1 MIHFS
6 TRSRFDVVRDIVTPL
21 ASPGARLLD
30 VGCRDGVLKRYLPAE
45 IAWVGADLFQNE
57 AGSVTHVGDL
67 TAGLPVDDRSF
78 DIVTALDVIEHTDD
92 MLASLAECWR
102 IADKALIV
110 ALPNMAHLV
119 HRLRFL
125 SSGRLGAKY
134 DVGTDPVAD
143 RHRWVTIQP
152 QCDAM
157 MTAFAKRA
165 GAGLQIVHQ
174 ASGRRLTPF
183 AAAGRRLGLPAAL
196 WTFTM
201 YYLVE
206 RNAEE

>member
-1 MIHFS
+1 LIHFS
-6 TRSRFDVVRDIVTPL
+6 TRSRFDVVHDIVAPL
-21 ASPGARLLD
+21 AHPGARLLD
-30 VGCRDGVLKRYLPAE
+30 IGCRDGVLRRYLPAD
-45 IAWVGADLFQNE
+45 IAWIGADLLQNE
-57 AGSVTHVGDL
+57 LGSVTYVCDL
-67 TAGLPVDDRSF
+67 TAGLPVGDRSF

-102 IADKALIV
+102 ITDATLIV

-134 DVGTDPVAD
+134 DVGTEPVAD

-157 MTAFAKRA
+157 MIAFAKRA
-165 GAGLQIVHQ
+165 GADLQIVHQ

-183 AAAGRRLGLPAAL
+183 AALGRRLGVPAAL

-201 YYLVE
+201 YYKLT
-206 RNAEE
+206 RRAA

>member
-1 MIHFS
+1 M
-6 TRSRFDVVRDIVTPL
+6 RDILAPL
-21 ASPGARLLD
+21 AHPGTRLLD
-30 VGCRDGVLKRYLPAE
+30 IGCRDGILRRYLPPE
-45 IAWVGADLFQNE
+45 IDWVGADLFQNE
-57 AGSVTHVGDL
+57 EGSVTHVGDVS
-67 TAGLPVDDRSF
+67 AGLPVADQSF
-78 DIVTALDVIEHTDD
+78 DLVTALDVIEHTDD
-92 MLASLAECWR
+92 MLASLSECWR
-102 IADKALIV
+102 ITGKALIV

-119 HRLRFL
+119 HRLRFF

-134 DVGTDPVAD
+134 DVGPNPVLD

-157 MTAFAKRA
+157 MRAFAERTSA
-165 GAGLQIVHQ
+165 ELTIIHQ

-183 AAAGRRLGLPAAL
+183 AVLGRKAGLPAAL

-201 YYLVE
+201 YYLIV